1 MHTDFSHKDDR
12 NRFEQNLIIP
22 MDSHPGSIRRHPLVR
37 FLACVRPQLTLVFS
51 AALMGVGKFTLPLAF
66 PFAFKYMVDV
76 LLPSQPKP
84 DHIDLIIDRW
94 TTSAAH
100 LIGLGATAQNR
111 LAALSLVMLLIY
123 VMQSAVSYFRNY
135 WAGIAGNRL
144 IFGLRSRLYAHLQR
158 LPHSFF
164 DRHPAGAIV
173 SRVLNDVTQASELVN
188 STLIDVWTDA
198 SLLGLVVFALF
209 ELNWRL
215 ALISLCIAPLW
226 VGFMRY
232 FAPRIKAVSHRMQEA
247 VEVISGEVH
256 ERVVGATTVKSF
268 GREEH
273 EVGVFNDRHEIL
285 FDRTIDK
292 VKLASAQEMLIQLL
306 TRCAPAIVVWA
317 GAVMIIKGEMTL
329 GTLMAFFTLLG
340 FLYLPLERFAQLSIV
355 VSAST
360 AAIERMFNFLDLKP
374 EITDHPLAR
383 PFNVKRGAVE
393 FEGVKFSYPPR
404 EGGARRE
411 VIKGIDLRVPG
422 GYRIALVGRSGAGKT
437 TLANLIPRFYDVTH
451 GRVLI
456 DGKDVRHFTLK
467 SLRESVSLVS
477 QDALLF
483 SASVR
488 ENLRYARPEATDE
501 MMWQAL
507 ELANL
512 RHFVAELPEQLD
524 TVIGERGVKVSGG
537 QRQRLALARAFLKDS
552 RIVILDEA
560 TSAVDS
566 ESENLIHEAMERLME
581 GRTVFLIAHRLRSAL
596 TADMIVV
603 LDHGKLVETGTHQ
616 ELLRRNGTYA
626 RLYHEQMRGLAT
638 IEPPTSGGAAAA
650 PQRA

>member
-1 MHTDFSHKDDR
+1 MNS
-12 NRFEQNLIIP
+12 N
-22 MDSHPGSIRRHPLVR
+22 PGSFRNHPLVR
-37 FLACVRPQLTLVFS
+37 FLACVRPQLKLVFS

-66 PFAFKYMVDV
+66 PFAFKYVVDV
-76 LLPSQPKP
+76 LLASQPKP
-84 DHIDLIIDRW
+84 DRIDLIIDRW
-94 TTSAAH
+94 CTSVAN
-100 LIGLGATAQNR
+100 LSGLGATAQGK

-123 VMQSAVSYFRNY
+123 VLQSAVSYFRNY

-144 IFGLRSRLYAHLQR
+144 IFGLRGRLYSHLQR

-164 DRHPAGAIV
+164 DRNPAGAIV
-173 SRVLNDVTQASELVN
+173 SRVLNDVTQASDLVN

-247 VEVISGEVH
+247 VEIISGEVH

-285 FDRTIDK
+285 FERTIDK
-292 VKLASAQEMLIQLL
+292 LKLASAQEMLIQLL
-306 TRCAPAIVVWA
+306 TRCAPAVVVWA

-360 AAIERMFNFLDLKP
+360 AAIERIFNFLDLKP

-404 EGGARRE
+404 EGASRRE

-437 TLANLIPRFYDVTH
+437 TLANLIPRFYDVTG

-488 ENLRYARPEATDE
+488 ENLRYARPDASDE

-507 ELANL
+507 DLANL
-512 RHFVAELPEQLD
+512 RSFVEELPERLD

-552 RIVILDEA
+552 KIVILDEA

-566 ESENLIHEAMERLME
+566 EAENLIHEAMERLMV

-603 LDHGKLVETGTHQ
+603 LDHGKVVESGTHH
-616 ELLRRNGTYA
+616 ELLRRSGTYA
-626 RLYHEQMRGLAT
+626 RLYHEQTRGLAA
-638 IEPPTSGGAAAA
+638 IEPPTPGGAAAA

>member
-1 MHTDFSHKDDR
+1 
-12 NRFEQNLIIP
+12 
-22 MDSHPGSIRRHPLVR
+22 MDSHSGTIHRHPLVR
-37 FLACVRPQLTLVFS
+37 FIACVRPQLALVIS

-66 PFAFKYMVDV
+66 PFAFKYVVDV
-76 LLPSQPKP
+76 LLTSHPKP

-94 TTSAAH
+94 CFGFAH
-100 LIGLGATAQNR
+100 LTGLSATAQGK

-173 SRVLNDVTQASELVN
+173 SRVLNDVTQASDLVN

-215 ALISLCIAPLW
+215 ALIALCIAPLW

-273 EVGVFNDRHEIL
+273 EVGVFNDRQEIL
-285 FDRTIDK
+285 FKRTINK
-292 VKLASAQEMLIQLL
+292 VRLAASQEMLVQLL

-340 FLYLPLERFAQLSIV
+340 FLYMPLERFAQLSLV

-374 EITDHPLAR
+374 EIIDHPLAR

-404 EGGARRE
+404 EGAARRE

-422 GYRIALVGRSGAGKT
+422 GFRIALVGRSGAGKT
-437 TLANLIPRFYDVTH
+437 TLASLIPRFYDVTE

-488 ENLRYARPEATDE
+488 ENLRYARPEASDE

-626 RLYHEQMRGLAT
+626 RLYHEQTRGLST
-638 IEPPTSGGAAAA
+638 IEPPSSGGAAAA

>member
-1 MHTDFSHKDDR
+1 
-12 NRFEQNLIIP
+12 
-22 MDSHPGSIRRHPLVR
+22 MDPKPLSFRQQPLVR
-37 FLACVRPQLTLVFS
+37 FLACVRPQLKLVVL

-66 PFAFKYMVDV
+66 PFAFKYVVDV
-76 LLPSQPKP
+76 LLAAHPTP
-84 DHIDLIIDRW
+84 DRIDFAIDRW
-94 TTSAAH
+94 CTALAYTF
-100 LIGLGATAQNR
+100 GLGATAQGK
-111 LAALSLVMLLIY
+111 LAMLSIVMLLIY
-123 VMQSAVSYFRNY
+123 VLQAAVSYFRNY

-144 IFGLRSRLYAHLQR
+144 IFGLRTQLYTHLQR

-173 SRVLNDVTQASELVN
+173 SRVLNNVTQASDLVN

-198 SLLGLVVFALF
+198 SLLGLVIFALF
-209 ELNWRL
+209 ELNWKL
-215 ALISLCIAPLW
+215 ALVSLCIAPLW
-226 VGFMRY
+226 VGFMRH

-268 GREEH
+268 GREDH
-273 EVGVFNDRHEIL
+273 EVGVFNGRNEVL
-285 FDRTIDK
+285 FSRTIDK
-292 VKLASAQEMLIQLL
+292 VKLAAAQEMLIQLL

-317 GAVMIIKGEMTL
+317 GAVMIMKGEMTL

-340 FLYLPLERFAQLSIV
+340 FLYLPLERFAQLSMV
-355 VSAST
+355 VSASG
-360 AAIERMFNFLDLKP
+360 AAIERIFNFLDLKP

-383 PFNVKRGAVE
+383 PFGVKRGAVD

-404 EGGARRE
+404 EGAPRRE
-411 VIKGIDLRVPG
+411 VLKGVDVHVPG
-422 GYRIALVGRSGAGKT
+422 GYRVALVGRSGAGKS
-437 TLANLIPRFYDVTH
+437 TLANLIPRFYDVTG

-456 DGKDVRHFTLK
+456 DGKNVRHFTLK
-467 SLRESVSLVS
+467 SLRENVSLVS

-488 ENLRYARPEATDE
+488 ENLRYARPDATDE

-507 ELANL
+507 DLANL
-512 RHFVAELPEQLD
+512 RSFVAELPEQLE

-552 RIVILDEA
+552 KIVILDEA

-566 ESENLIHEAMERLME
+566 ESENLIHEAMERLMV

-596 TADMIVV
+596 TADMILVV
-603 LDHGKLVETGTHQ
+603 DQGKVVETGTHSD
-616 ELLRRNGTYA
+616 LLHRSGTYA
-626 RLYHEQMRGLAT
+626 RLYHEQTRGLAA
-638 IEPPTSGGAAAA
+638 IDPTTPGGAAAA
-650 PQRA
+650 PRRA

>member
-1 MHTDFSHKDDR
+1 
-12 NRFEQNLIIP
+12 
-22 MDSHPGSIRRHPLVR
+22 MDSHPASPSHHPLIR
-37 FLACVRPQLTLVFS
+37 FLACVRPQLTLVIS

-66 PFAFKYMVDV
+66 PFAFKYVVDV
-76 LLPSQPKP
+76 LLVAQPKP
-84 DHIDLIIDRW
+84 DHIDRIVDGWCVGVAGLF
-94 TTSAAH
+94 
-100 LIGLGATAQNR
+100 GLGTTAQGK
-111 LAALSLVMLLIY
+111 LAALSMVMLLIY
-123 VMQSAVSYFRNY
+123 LLQSVVSFFRNY
-135 WAGIAGNRL
+135 WAGVAGNRL
-144 IFGLRSRLYAHLQR
+144 IFGLRGRLYAHLQR

-173 SRVLNDVTQASELVN
+173 SRVLNDVTQASDLVN

-273 EVGVFNDRHEIL
+273 EVGVFNDRQEIL
-285 FDRTIDK
+285 FGRTINK
-292 VKLASAQEMLIQLL
+292 IKLAAAQEMLIQLL

-340 FLYLPLERFAQLSIV
+340 FLYMPLERFAQLSLV

-383 PFNVKRGAVE
+383 PFNVKHGGVE
-393 FEGVKFSYPPR
+393 FEGVKFSYPTR
-404 EGGARRE
+404 EGATRRE
-411 VIKGIDLRVPG
+411 VLKGIDLRVPG

-437 TLANLIPRFYDVTH
+437 TLANLIPRFYDVTE
-451 GRVLI
+451 GRVLV

-488 ENLRYARPEATDE
+488 ENLRYARPEASDE

-507 ELANL
+507 EQANL
-512 RHFVAELPEQLD
+512 RIFVMELPQQLD

-537 QRQRLALARAFLKDS
+537 QRQRLALARAFLRDS
-552 RIVILDEA
+552 KIVILDEA

-626 RLYHEQMRGLAT
+626 RLYHEQTRGLAT
-638 IEPPTSGGAAAA
+638 IEPPSSGGAAAA

>member
-1 MHTDFSHKDDR
+1 MK
-12 NRFEQNLIIP
+12 L
-22 MDSHPGSIRRHPLVR
+22 MDPLPSNFRRQPLVR
-37 FLACVRPQLTLVFS
+37 FLACVRPQLKLVVL
-51 AALMGVGKFTLPLAF
+51 AALLGICKFTPPLAF
-66 PFAFKYMVDV
+66 PFAFKYVVDV
-76 LLPSQPKP
+76 LVATTPKA
-84 DHIDLIIDRW
+84 DRIDR
-94 TTSAAH
+94 
-100 LIGLGATAQNR
+100 LIDHWCTGVVGTLGLGTTAQGK
-111 LAALSLVMLLIY
+111 LAALSIVMLLIY
-123 VMQSAVSYFRNY
+123 VLQAAVSYFRNY

-144 IFGLRSRLYAHLQR
+144 IFGLRTQLYTHLQR

-173 SRVLNDVTQASELVN
+173 SRVLNDVTQASDLVN

-198 SLLGLVVFALF
+198 SLLGLVIFALF
-209 ELNWRL
+209 ELNWKL

-226 VGFMRY
+226 VGFMRH

-273 EVGVFNDRHEIL
+273 EVGVFNGRNEVL
-285 FDRTIDK
+285 FSRTIDK
-292 VKLASAQEMLIQLL
+292 VKLAAAQEMLIQLL

-340 FLYLPLERFAQLSIV
+340 FLYLPLERFAQLSMV
-355 VSAST
+355 VSASG
-360 AAIERMFNFLDLKP
+360 AAIERIFNFLDLKP

-383 PFNVKRGAVE
+383 PFNVKRGTVD

-404 EGGARRE
+404 EGAARRE
-411 VIKGIDLRVPG
+411 VLKGVDVHVPG
-422 GYRIALVGRSGAGKT
+422 GYRVALVGRSGAGKS
-437 TLANLIPRFYDVTH
+437 TLANLIPRFYDVTG

-467 SLRESVSLVS
+467 SLRENVSLVS

-488 ENLRYARPEATDE
+488 ENLRYARQDATDE

-512 RHFVAELPEQLD
+512 RNFVAELPEQLD

-552 RIVILDEA
+552 KIVILDEA

-566 ESENLIHEAMERLME
+566 ESENQIHEAMERLMV

-596 TADMIVV
+596 TADMIIV
-603 LDHGKLVETGTHQ
+603 LDQGKVVETGTHRD
-616 ELLRRNGTYA
+616 LLDRSGTYA
-626 RLYHEQMRGLAT
+626 RLYHEQTRGLSA
-638 IEPPTSGGAAAA
+638 IEPPTPGGAAAA
-650 PQRA
+650 PRSA

>member
-1 MHTDFSHKDDR
+1 MESHLA
-12 NRFEQNLIIP
+12 N
-22 MDSHPGSIRRHPLVR
+22 IRRHPLVR
-37 FLACVRPQLTLVFS
+37 FLACVRPQLTLVVS

-66 PFAFKYMVDV
+66 PFAFKYVVDV
-76 LLPSQPKP
+76 LLAAHPKP
-84 DHIDLIIDRW
+84 DRVDSIIDGW
-94 TTSAAH
+94 CVGVAH
-100 LIGLGATAQNR
+100 LLGLTATAQGK
-111 LAALSLVMLLIY
+111 LAALSIVMLLIY
-123 VMQSAVSYFRNY
+123 VLQSIVSYFRNY

-144 IFGLRSRLYAHLQR
+144 IFGLRSRLYAHLQQ

-226 VGFMRY
+226 VSFMRY

-273 EVGVFNDRHEIL
+273 EVGVFNGRNEIL
-285 FDRTIDK
+285 FDRTISK
-292 VKLASAQEMLIQLL
+292 VKLAAAQEMLIQLL
-306 TRCAPAIVVWA
+306 TRCAPAVVVWA
-317 GAVMIIKGEMTL
+317 GAVMIMKGEMTL

-340 FLYLPLERFAQLSIV
+340 FLYMPLERFAQLSIV

-374 EITDHPLAR
+374 EIIDHPLAR
-383 PFNVKRGAVE
+383 PLKVKRGAVE

-404 EGGARRE
+404 EGAPRRE
-411 VIKGIDLRVPG
+411 VLKSVDLRIPG
-422 GYRIALVGRSGAGKT
+422 GYRVALVGRSGAGKT
-437 TLANLIPRFYDVTH
+437 TLANLIPRFYDATE

-488 ENLRYARPEATDE
+488 ENLRYARPDATDE
-501 MMWQAL
+501 AMWQAL

-512 RHFVAELPEQLD
+512 RQFVAELPAQLD
-524 TVIGERGVKVSGG
+524 TIIGERGVKVSGG

-552 RIVILDEA
+552 KIVILDEA

-596 TADMIVV
+596 TADMVVV
-603 LDHGKLVETGTHQ
+603 LDHGKLIETGTHQ

-626 RLYHEQMRGLAT
+626 RLYHEQTRGLAA
-638 IEPPTSGGAAAA
+638 IEPPNGGGAAAA

>member
-1 MHTDFSHKDDR
+1 
-12 NRFEQNLIIP
+12 
-22 MDSHPGSIRRHPLVR
+22 MDPHLAGFRRHPLVR
-37 FLACVRPQLTLVFS
+37 FLACIRPQLTLVIG

-66 PFAFKYMVDV
+66 PFAFKYVVDV
-76 LLPSQPKP
+76 LLTAQPKA
-84 DHIDLIIDRW
+84 DHIDRIIDGWCAGLARFC
-94 TTSAAH
+94 
-100 LIGLGATAQNR
+100 GLGASAQDK
-111 LAALSLVMLLIY
+111 LAVLSIAMLAIY
-123 VMQSAVSYFRNY
+123 VAQSAVSYFRNY

-226 VGFMRY
+226 VSFMRY

-273 EVGVFNDRHEIL
+273 EVGVFNQRNEVL
-285 FDRTIDK
+285 FDRTINK
-292 VKLASAQEMLIQLL
+292 VRLAAAQEMLIQLL
-306 TRCAPAIVVWA
+306 TRCAPAVIVWA

-374 EITDHPLAR
+374 EIIDHPLAR
-383 PFNVKRGAVE
+383 PFSVKRGVVE

-404 EGGARRE
+404 EGGSRRE
-411 VIKGIDLRVPG
+411 VLKGIDLRVGG
-422 GYRIALVGRSGAGKT
+422 GYRVALVGRSGAGKT
-437 TLANLIPRFYDVTH
+437 TLANLIPRFYDATD

-512 RHFVAELPEQLD
+512 RQFVADLPEKLD

-552 RIVILDEA
+552 KIVILDEA

-566 ESENLIHEAMERLME
+566 ESENLIHESMERLME

-603 LDHGKLVETGTHQ
+603 LDHGRLVETGTHQ
-616 ELLRRNGTYA
+616 DLLRRNGTYA
-626 RLYHEQMRGLAT
+626 RLYHEQTRGLHA
-638 IEPPTSGGAAAA
+638 IEPPSGGGAAAA

>member
-1 MHTDFSHKDDR
+1 
-12 NRFEQNLIIP
+12 
-22 MDSHPGSIRRHPLVR
+22 MDSHPTSIRQHPLVR
-37 FLACVRPQLTLVFS
+37 FLACVRPQLKLVIS

-66 PFAFKYMVDV
+66 PFAFKYVVDM
-76 LLPSQPKP
+76 LLVSQPKP
-84 DHIDLIIDRW
+84 DHIDRIVDGWCIGVARM
-94 TTSAAH
+94 A
-100 LIGLGATAQNR
+100 GLGATAQGK

-123 VMQSAVSYFRNY
+123 LMQSAVSFFRNY
-135 WAGIAGNRL
+135 WAGVAGNRL
-144 IFGLRSRLYAHLQR
+144 IFGLRGRLYAHLQR

-173 SRVLNDVTQASELVN
+173 SRVLNDVTQASDLVN

-226 VGFMRY
+226 VGFMRF

-273 EVGVFNDRHEIL
+273 EVGVFNDRQEIL
-285 FDRTIDK
+285 FDRTINK
-292 VKLASAQEMLIQLL
+292 VKLAAAQEMLIQLL

-340 FLYLPLERFAQLSIV
+340 FLYMPLERFAQLSLV

-383 PFNVKRGAVE
+383 PFSVKRGAVE

-404 EGGARRE
+404 EGAARRE
-411 VIKGIDLRVPG
+411 VIKGIDLRVAG
-422 GYRIALVGRSGAGKT
+422 GYRIALVGRSGAGKS
-437 TLANLIPRFYDVTH
+437 TLANLIPRFYDVTE

-488 ENLRYARPEATDE
+488 ENLRYARPEASDE

-512 RHFVAELPEQLD
+512 RGFVDELPEKLD

-552 RIVILDEA
+552 KIVILDEA

-603 LDHGKLVETGTHQ
+603 LDRGKLVETGTHQ

-626 RLYHEQMRGLAT
+626 RLYHEQTRGLAT
-638 IEPPTSGGAAAA
+638 IEPPSSGGAAAA

>member
-1 MHTDFSHKDDR
+1 MLMDFKLVSFYR
-12 NRFEQNLIIP
+12 RP
-22 MDSHPGSIRRHPLVR
+22 MVR
-37 FLACVRPQLTLVFS
+37 FLACVRPQLKLVVS

-66 PFAFKYMVDV
+66 PFAFKYVVDV
-76 LLPSQPKP
+76 LLSSQPKP
-84 DHIDLIIDRW
+84 DHIDRVIDGW
-94 TTSAAH
+94 CTSVAH
-100 LIGLGATAQNR
+100 LMGLAATNQDK
-111 LAALSLVMLLIY
+111 LAALSVVMLLIY
-123 VMQSAVSYFRNY
+123 VIQAAVSYFRNY

-173 SRVLNDVTQASELVN
+173 SRILNDVTQASDLVN

-232 FAPRIKAVSHRMQEA
+232 FAPRIKAVSHRMQES

-256 ERVVGATTVKSF
+256 ERVVGASTVKSF

-273 EVGVFNDRHEIL
+273 EIVTFNDRHEIL
-285 FDRTIDK
+285 FNRTIDK
-292 VKLASAQEMLIQLL
+292 LKLASAQEMLIQLL

-360 AAIERMFNFLDLKP
+360 AAIERMFDFLDLKP

-393 FEGVKFSYPPR
+393 FDGVKFSYPPR
-404 EGGARRE
+404 DGASRCE
-411 VIKGIDLRVPG
+411 VIKGVDLRIPG
-422 GYRIALVGRSGAGKT
+422 GYRVALVGRSGAGKT
-437 TLANLIPRFYDVTH
+437 TLASLIPRFYDATE

-488 ENLRYARPEATDE
+488 ENLRYARPEASDE
-501 MMWQAL
+501 MMWEAL

-512 RHFVAELPEQLD
+512 RQFVDELPEQLD

-552 RIVILDEA
+552 KIVILDEA

-596 TADMIVV
+596 TADLIVV
-603 LDHGKLVETGTHQ
+603 LDQGKLAEAGTHHD
-616 ELLRRNGTYA
+616 LLRRKGTYA
-626 RLYHEQMRGLAT
+626 RLYHEQTRGLAS
-638 IEPPTSGGAAAA
+638 IEPPSSDGAAVA

>member
-1 MHTDFSHKDDR
+1 MK
-12 NRFEQNLIIP
+12 L
-22 MDSHPGSIRRHPLVR
+22 MDPLPSNFRRQPLVR
-37 FLACVRPQLTLVFS
+37 FLACVRPQLKLVVL
-51 AALMGVGKFTLPLAF
+51 AALLGICKFTLPLAF
-66 PFAFKYMVDV
+66 PFAFKYVVDM
-76 LLPSQPKP
+76 LLVSQPKP
-84 DHIDLIIDRW
+84 DHIDRIIDGWCIGVARV
-94 TTSAAH
+94 A
-100 LIGLGATAQNR
+100 GLGATVQGK

-123 VMQSAVSYFRNY
+123 LMQSAVSFFRNY
-135 WAGIAGNRL
+135 WAGVAGNRL

-198 SLLGLVVFALF
+198 SLLGLVIFALF

-226 VGFMRY
+226 VGFMRH

-273 EVGVFNDRHEIL
+273 EVTVFNGRNEVL
-285 FDRTIDK
+285 FGRTIDK
-292 VKLASAQEMLIQLL
+292 VKLAAAQEMLIQLL

-317 GAVMIIKGEMTL
+317 GVVMIIKGEMSL

-340 FLYLPLERFAQLSIV
+340 FLYLPLERFAQLSMV
-355 VSAST
+355 VSASS

-383 PFNVKRGAVE
+383 PFNVKRGAVD
-393 FEGVKFSYPPR
+393 FEGVKFSYSPR
-404 EGGARRE
+404 EDAAARRE
-411 VIKGIDLRVPG
+411 VLKGIDLRVPG
-422 GYRIALVGRSGAGKT
+422 GYRVALVGRSGAGKT
-437 TLANLIPRFYDVTH
+437 TLANLIPRFYDVTG

-488 ENLRYARPEATDE
+488 ENLRYARQNATDE

-512 RHFVAELPEQLD
+512 RNFVAELPEQLD

-552 RIVILDEA
+552 KIVILDEA

-566 ESENLIHEAMERLME
+566 ESENLIHDAMERLME

-603 LDHGKLVETGTHQ
+603 LDHGKLVETGTHR
-616 ELLRRNGTYA
+616 ELIRRNGTYA
-626 RLYHEQMRGLAT
+626 RLYHEQTRGLAT
-638 IEPPTSGGAAAA
+638 IEPPSSDGAAAA
-650 PQRA
+650 PQWA

>member
-1 MHTDFSHKDDR
+1 MV
-12 NRFEQNLIIP
+12 
-22 MDSHPGSIRRHPLVR
+22 MDSKPASFYRRPLVR
-37 FLACVRPQLTLVFS
+37 FLACVRPQLKLVVS

-66 PFAFKYMVDV
+66 PFAFKYVVDV
-76 LLPSQPKP
+76 LLSSQPKP
-84 DHIDLIIDRW
+84 DHIDRVIDGW
-94 TTSAAH
+94 CVSVAH
-100 LIGLGATAQNR
+100 LMGLGATNQDK
-111 LAALSLVMLLIY
+111 LAALSAVMLLIY
-123 VMQSAVSYFRNY
+123 FVQAAVSYFRNY

-173 SRVLNDVTQASELVN
+173 SRVLNDVTQASDLVN

-256 ERVVGATTVKSF
+256 ERVVGASTVKSF

-273 EVGVFNDRHEIL
+273 EIVNFNDRHEIL

-292 VKLASAQEMLIQLL
+292 LKLASAQEMLIQLL

-317 GAVMIIKGEMTL
+317 GAVMIIRGEMTL

-360 AAIERMFNFLDLKP
+360 AAIERMFDFLDLKP

-393 FEGVKFSYPPR
+393 FDGVKFSYPPR
-404 EGGARRE
+404 DGATRCE
-411 VIKGIDLRVPG
+411 VIKGVDLRIPG
-422 GYRIALVGRSGAGKT
+422 GYRVALVGRSGAGKT
-437 TLANLIPRFYDVTH
+437 TLASLIPRFYDATE

-488 ENLRYARPEATDE
+488 ENLRYARPDASDA

-512 RHFVAELPEQLD
+512 RQFVDELPERLD

-552 RIVILDEA
+552 KIVILDEA

-603 LDHGKLVETGTHQ
+603 LDQGKLVEAGTHHD
-616 ELLRRNGTYA
+616 LLRRKGTYA
-626 RLYHEQMRGLAT
+626 RLYHEQTRGLAS
-638 IEPPTSGGAAAA
+638 IEPPSSGGAAMA